1 MPDLPTPQGAEAAL
15 FSEAWDAVLSY
26 ADLCTS
32 GSATAHRL
40 ATEAFTRGM
49 REVRAA
55 ARTHVRGA
63 GRRTPRLPTIPA
75 LLTAVRATA
84 AGWQA
89 EGQGHRLDP
98 GLSEWLESAE
108 AARHLGPPRERPAA
122 LRALRDLAEADAAL
136 LWLAEVEALPLPA
149 AARRLGLE
157 PATVSGELER
167 VRALFRDRCRHVHGA
182 GGEDGRCWVCA
193 RAPGAAA
200 RAGSPGHPP
209 ACPHCTG
216 AGPAARTQGAALAP
230 VLAGGVIGWGSLAYL
245 ERRRR
250 ASEVRQGTGRPVEAV
265 DGGEPDERAG
275 LGRLLRGGGLFAT
288 AVLLSALALAAS
300 LMPYGGSGTD
310 SFAARDDTAATRDDG
325 PAPDDT
331 GAPGEKA
338 PLDHGRVQATPG
350 GRPATA
356 APSPTPT
363 ATLTRT
369 PATGTRDAS
378 RTTPRPAPDR
388 APDTVPP
395 GVSSPA
401 RRPGGTRP
409 AAAAPTPT
417 ATPPPSCRVGYDLVS
432 QWTGGFQATVTVT
445 AERALAG
452 WRVDWSFPDG
462 QQVTRMWDAT
472 ARQSGARVTATAA
485 DYDRAVPARTAV
497 SFGFTG
503 TWAAANRAPGG
514 FALNGAP
521 CTTG

>member
-15 FSEAWDAVLSY
+15 FSEAWDAVFSY

-84 AGWQA
+84 ARWQA

-98 GLSEWLESAE
+98 GLSEWLDSAE

-136 LWLAEVEALPLPA
+136 LWLAEVEALPPSA

-167 VRALFRDRCRHVHGA
+167 VRTLFRDRCRHVHGE
-182 GGEDGRCWVCA
+182 GGEDGTCWVCA

-209 ACPHCTG
+209 ACPHC
-216 AGPAARTQGAALAP
+216 AGPAARHQGAALAP
-230 VLAGGVIGWGSLAYL
+230 VLAGAVIGWGSLAYL

-250 ASEVRQGTGRPVEAV
+250 ASEVRQGTGRPAEAA
-265 DGGEPDERAG
+265 DGDQSDKRAG

-300 LMPYGGSGTD
+300 LMPYGGSGAD

-325 PAPDDT
+325 TAPDDT
-331 GAPGEKA
+331 GAPGEKSSR
-338 PLDHGRVQATPG
+338 DHGRVQATPG
-350 GRPATA
+350 GRPAA
-356 APSPTPT
+356 AGPSPAPA

-369 PATGTRDAS
+369 PATPGTRDSS
-378 RTTPRPAPDR
+378 RTTPRPAPDT
-388 APDTVPP
+388 APP
-395 GVSSPA
+395 GAPSPA
-401 RRPGGTRP
+401 RRPGGTG
-409 AAAAPTPT
+409 AAAVAPAPTT
-417 ATPPPSCRVGYDLVS
+417 TPPASCHVAYALAG
-432 QWTGGFQATVTVT
+432 QWPGGFQATVTVT

-462 QQVTRMWDAT
+462 QQVTGMWDAT
-472 ARQSGARVTATAA
+472 ARQTGARVTATAA

-514 FALNGAP
+514 FTLNGAP
-521 CTTG
+521 CAAG